1 MVIDKP
7 QKVEIQKID
16 SMVVLIWPGDLML
29 TLNILFPQIC
39 CNVVIERNLFLNVLK
54 KNPSIF
60 NISASLKLLF
70 FHFFRSLSDRVLKL
84 SLLYSNFFSH
94 F

>member
-29 TLNILFPQIC
+29 RKDMQYYIHSSVCLFRKSVSMYFQTLGIVPF
-39 CNVVIERNLFLNVLK
+39 
-54 KNPSIF
+54 S
-60 NISASLKLLF
+60 
-70 FHFFRSLSDRVLKL
+70 FRDKFAKS
-84 SLLYSNFFSH
+84 
-94 F
+94 

>member
-29 TLNILFPQIC
+29 SLWTEIDPDID
-39 CNVVIERNLFLNVLK
+39 LNVQSCAVSKYIRYRTKNLK
-54 KNPSIF
+54 
-60 NISASLKLLF
+60 
-70 FHFFRSLSDRVLKL
+70 
-84 SLLYSNFFSH
+84 
-94 F
+94 

>member
-29 TLNILFPQIC
+29 
-39 CNVVIERNLFLNVLK
+39 
-54 KNPSIF
+54 S
-60 NISASLKLLF
+60 KLLNMREKEIPRF
-70 FHFFRSLSDRVLKL
+70 TAN
-84 SLLYSNFFSH
+84 Y
-94 F
+94 

>member
-29 TLNILFPQIC
+29 NKVNHDGVMSSKHEF
-39 CNVVIERNLFLNVLK
+39 
-54 KNPSIF
+54 
-60 NISASLKLLF
+60 AKLE
-70 FHFFRSLSDRVLKL
+70 K
-84 SLLYSNFFSH
+84 YGECT
-94 F
+94 

>member
-29 TLNILFPQIC
+29 
-39 CNVVIERNLFLNVLK
+39 NVNEESMQ
-54 KNPSIF
+54 P
-60 NISASLKLLF
+60 F
-70 FHFFRSLSDRVLKL
+70 FYRFRSEGLDVIFA
-84 SLLYSNFFSH
+84 N
-94 F
+94 

>member
-29 TLNILFPQIC
+29 SNSEFPFLTRALCSNTIQDIAKKAC
-39 CNVVIERNLFLNVLK
+39 CATEYEH
-54 KNPSIF
+54 SQ
-60 NISASLKLLF
+60 ISAKSM
-70 FHFFRSLSDRVLKL
+70 
-84 SLLYSNFFSH
+84 
-94 F
+94 

>member
-29 TLNILFPQIC
+29 T
-39 CNVVIERNLFLNVLK
+39 
-54 KNPSIF
+54 
-60 NISASLKLLF
+60 ATYKLLF
-70 FHFFRSLSDRVLKL
+70 VMIFSSGANFGHHPLIG
-84 SLLYSNFFSH
+84 SNV
-94 F
+94 

>member
-29 TLNILFPQIC
+29 KKIVSAETIRRNTVCRLFAP
-39 CNVVIERNLFLNVLK
+39 
-54 KNPSIF
+54 
-60 NISASLKLLF
+60 
-70 FHFFRSLSDRVLKL
+70 
-84 SLLYSNFFSH
+84 
-94 F
+94 

>member
-29 TLNILFPQIC
+29 NGWSLKMMSTMLVLGNMIYRTTWPMYLIPNTSLIHTLFTY
-39 CNVVIERNLFLNVLK
+39 VLK
-54 KNPSIF
+54 IE
-60 NISASLKLLF
+60 
-70 FHFFRSLSDRVLKL
+70 
-84 SLLYSNFFSH
+84 YG
-94 F
+94 